1 MVQRYGFSNGLQ
13 SKTERNALLSSVIP
27 FGFAVGIVVNAVLRT
42 LLINVGAAKPIARSA
57 NIHVRN
63 PQNLS
68 KMRKLFLTY
77 IAGKCK
83 IYA

>member
-13 SKTERNALLSSVIP
+13 SQMQGNVLLSSIIP

-57 NIHVRN
+57 NIHVRS

-68 KMRKLFLTY
+68 KMRKLFLIH